1 MLLQTSHDDF
11 KGFGYVL
18 LGGIR
23 YCSLNL
29 LLRDTTVDDRLI
41 FLKFLLAS
49 RSRMQMPSGNVAAET
64 RPGGKYSF

>member
-11 KGFGYVL
+11 EGFGYVL
-18 LGGIR
+18 LGGVR

-29 LLRDTTVDDRLI
+29 LLMDTTVGDRLI
-41 FLKFLLAS
+41 ALKLLLAS
-49 RSRMQMPSGNVAAET
+49 RSGMQMPGEYVAAET